1 MEQARNDVS
10 ENIRLETYMSQNFM
24 GFFVSDEHADVLKRI
39 ALQFV
44 KDVSNESEYK
54 WFLLLFNLI
63 QGSYAVIE
71 KSGNLK
77 MTLKIRGIWNWP
89 SNVM

>member
-54 WFLLLFNLI
+54 
-63 QGSYAVIE
+63 
-71 KSGNLK
+71 
-77 MTLKIRGIWNWP
+77 
-89 SNVM
+89 